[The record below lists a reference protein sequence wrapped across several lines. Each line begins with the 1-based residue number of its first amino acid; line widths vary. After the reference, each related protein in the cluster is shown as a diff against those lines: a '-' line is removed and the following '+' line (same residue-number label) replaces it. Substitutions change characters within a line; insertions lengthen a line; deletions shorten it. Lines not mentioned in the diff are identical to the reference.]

1 MQNIDV
7 MIEPE
12 PQSEDQFLEI
22 LRSTS
27 PSPMREWWNSNLQPL
42 LDKLDEQLGGQY
54 DPR

>member
-27 PSPMREWWNSNLQPL
+27 PSPMMKWWNENMLPL
-42 LDKLDEQLGGQY
+42 LEKLDEQMGGQY
-54 DPR
+54 DSR